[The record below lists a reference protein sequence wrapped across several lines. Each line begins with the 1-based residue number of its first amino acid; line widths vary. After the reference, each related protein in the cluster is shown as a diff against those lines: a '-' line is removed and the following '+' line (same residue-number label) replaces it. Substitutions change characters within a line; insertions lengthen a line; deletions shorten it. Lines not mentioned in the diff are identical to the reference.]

1 MRLRAGAAAL
11 DPPVDVALPAA
22 GDRDLAGV
30 DVAVHGGTG
39 GDVRAGRNGDGC
51 DEHRVG
57 ADEAVG
63 ADVRHMLVD
72 AVVVGEDRAR
82 ADVRALTD
90 DGVAAVGEVR
100 HLGAVADLGVLRLDE
115 AADLPLRPELGARTQ
130 VGVGADGGARADDGE
145 VALGPLDLGADLV
158 VESATKFMAGHGT
171 VMAGA
176 LIDGGKFDWT
186 VKRNGELV
194 FPSLAAPDPAYH
206 GFVYTDA
213 GPGALILKAR
223 VSFMRDT
230 GSGISPFNAW
240 ATQLGLETLS
250 LRMERHVSNAQKV
263 AEWLEQQELV
273 DTVNYA
279 GLPSSPWYEVHKR
292 VCPKG
297 ASSVLAFDIKGS
309 TKEAWTF
316 IDALKLHTNLANL
329 GDVRSLVT
337 HPGSTTHSQLTTEAK
352 KHAGITDATIRLSVG
367 LESVD
372 DIIADLQRGFD
383 AVAAL

>member
-1 MRLRAGAAAL
+1 
-11 DPPVDVALPAA
+11 
-22 GDRDLAGV
+22 
-30 DVAVHGGTG
+30 
-39 GDVRAGRNGDGC
+39 
-51 DEHRVG
+51 
-57 ADEAVG
+57 
-63 ADVRHMLVD
+63 
-72 AVVVGEDRAR
+72 
-82 ADVRALTD
+82 
-90 DGVAAVGEVR
+90 
-100 HLGAVADLGVLRLDE
+100 
-115 AADLPLRPELGARTQ
+115 
-130 VGVGADGGARADDGE
+130 
-145 VALGPLDLGADLV
+145 
-158 VESATKFMAGHGT
+158 
-171 VMAGA
+171 
-176 LIDGGKFDWT
+176 
-186 VKRNGELV
+186 
-194 FPSLAAPDPAYH
+194 
-206 GFVYTDA
+206 
-213 GPGALILKAR
+213 
-223 VSFMRDT
+223 MRDT

-337 HPGSTTHSQLTTEAK
+337 HPGSTTHSKLTTEAK